1 MFFKIVHAY
10 LILIRS
16 AGCLKLLIWQ
26 KYHLLH
32 TVATRFSYRAVIF
45 QNSFD
50 YGGSPYV
57 LFMFAGIV
65 SIDDDSPV
73 GFLIE
78 SLQQEIELTW
88 MQGADI

>member
-16 AGCLKLLIWQ
+16 AGGLKLLIWQ
-26 KYHLLH
+26 KYNLLH
-32 TVATRFSYRAVIF
+32 TIATRFSCRAVIF
-45 QNSFD
+45 QDSFD
-50 YGGSPYV
+50 HGGSPD
-57 LFMFAGIV
+57 LLSMFAGIA